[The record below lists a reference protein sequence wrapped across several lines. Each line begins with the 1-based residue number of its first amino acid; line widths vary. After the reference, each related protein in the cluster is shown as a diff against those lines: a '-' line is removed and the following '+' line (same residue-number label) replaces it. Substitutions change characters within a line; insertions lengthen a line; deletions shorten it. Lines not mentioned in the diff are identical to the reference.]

1 MFRRR
6 KRAEAEIPSASM
18 ADIAFELMIFFLVAT
33 TFDVDTGIGLVL
45 PPAAETTEQVKVK
58 QSDIAKLLVNAAG
71 EVLLDG
77 ELITVPQIR
86 ETIKNKIKANPKL
99 IISIKTDRETSYIEK
114 IEAMGGAIKAIEAGY
129 IQNEIAKS
137 AYEYQMQIERK
148 EKIIVGVNEFK
159 TEEKQKIEIFKLNE
173 SAIKNQIERL
183 KKLRKERDNG
193 KVMLALKRLRE
204 SALLGENL
212 IPPIIECVEAYAT
225 IGEISDTLRE
235 IWGEYREI

>member
-1 MFRRR
+1 MFKRR
-6 KRAEAEIPSASM
+6 KKGGPEIPSASM

-99 IISIKTDRETSYIEK
+99 IVSIKTDRETSYSRYIEVLDELK
-114 IEAMGGAIKAIEAGY
+114 L
-129 IQNEIAKS
+129 
-137 AYEYQMQIERK
+137 AYNDLREEYSLK
-148 EKIIVGVNEFK
+148 TFGKEFK
-159 TEEKQKIEIFKLNE
+159 NLTKDQQEEVKKEI
-173 SAIKNQIERL
+173 
-183 KKLRKERDNG
+183 
-193 KVMLALKRLRE
+193 
-204 SALLGENL
+204 
-212 IPPIIECVEAYAT
+212 PIR
-225 IGEISDTLRE
+225 ISIAE
-235 IWGEYREI
+235 PEEVK

>member
-99 IISIKTDRETSYIEK
+99 IVSIKTDRETNYSRYIEVLDELK
-114 IEAMGGAIKAIEAGY
+114 L
-129 IQNEIAKS
+129 
-137 AYEYQMQIERK
+137 AY
-148 EKIIVGVNEFK
+148 N
-159 TEEKQKIEIFKLNE
+159 
-173 SAIKNQIERL
+173 
-183 KKLRKERDNG
+183 D
-193 KVMLALKRLRE
+193 LRE
-204 SALLGENL
+204 
-212 IPPIIECVEAYAT
+212 
-225 IGEISDTLRE
+225 
-235 IWGEYREI
+235 EYSLKT

>member
-1 MFRRR
+1 MFKRR
-6 KRAEAEIPSASM
+6 KKGGPEIPSASM

-99 IISIKTDRETSYIEK
+99 IVSIKTDRETSYSRYVEVLDELK
-114 IEAMGGAIKAIEAGY
+114 L
-129 IQNEIAKS
+129 
-137 AYEYQMQIERK
+137 AYNDLREEYSLK
-148 EKIIVGVNEFK
+148 TFGKEFK
-159 TEEKQKIEIFKLNE
+159 NLTKDQQEEVKKEI
-173 SAIKNQIERL
+173 
-183 KKLRKERDNG
+183 
-193 KVMLALKRLRE
+193 
-204 SALLGENL
+204 
-212 IPPIIECVEAYAT
+212 PIR
-225 IGEISDTLRE
+225 ISIAE
-235 IWGEYREI
+235 PEEVK